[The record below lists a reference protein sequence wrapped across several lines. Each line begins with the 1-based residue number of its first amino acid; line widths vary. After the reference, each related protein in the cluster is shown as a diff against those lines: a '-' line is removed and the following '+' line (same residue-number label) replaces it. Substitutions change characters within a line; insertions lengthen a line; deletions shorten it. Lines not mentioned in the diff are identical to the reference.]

1 MTALSLKRW
10 RAWGRWHSSSTL
22 STSLRWLTGQGDIP
36 VLPEEKRN
44 FRVFMKFNQ
53 NLSYGIWQGSQTPVL
68 EGRCHATFPCA
79 LEDWSLRPLPY
90 GVHAVFYPTVTA
102 CLTACSAYAKIYD
115 EFKHVMTKAFHYG
128 VCHHMSQTS
137 GWSFGINKKTKNLL
151 LHLLSLLLLLFL
163 FYIFHC

>member
-10 RAWGRWHSSSTL
+10 RAWGRWQSSSTP
-22 STSLRWLTGQGDIP
+22 STSLRWLTGQGHIP

-44 FRVFMKFNQ
+44 FRVFMKFNH
-53 NLSYGIWQGSQTPVL
+53 T
-68 EGRCHATFPCA
+68 CHMEYDRGLKLHSSKAGVMQLFHA

-102 CLTACSAYAKIYD
+102 CLTACSAYAKIYA

>member
-10 RAWGRWHSSSTL
+10 RAWGRWQSSSTL

-44 FRVFMKFNQ
+44 FRVFMKFNH
-53 NLSYGIWQGSQTPVL
+53 T
-68 EGRCHATFPCA
+68 CHMEYDRG
-79 LEDWSLRPLPY
+79 LKLWSLRPLPY

-163 FYIFHC
+163 FYIFQVRHWVYL